1 MKKARHTS
9 VLWARRILLALTV
22 AVLAGI
28 AALYVLGRAQRSTG
42 FLAPEEEASKAEGA
56 VLRIQGK
63 GFDIDLTEGGRR
75 LASVSAS
82 RLVSRREDTYFL
94 EGVAI
99 EAERE
104 DGAVYRI
111 SSREATY
118 NVKANTADLQGDV
131 RIEGPNGMSLSTE
144 GLQLRRHGRTV
155 LSTSPVSFGLGP
167 DYLGSARQL
176 DANLRKDEFVL
187 AGDVQVRS
195 IAGLAPAVALDSER
209 AAYDRKARILRT
221 EGDVDL
227 RHGEDRV
234 QARRLTVHLAEDERT
249 ILFAQGFWDVH
260 ALVHQVSDDGV
271 PHRLSAEAH
280 ELTVE
285 LDDRG
290 RPQRM
295 ELTSGPH
302 PMTWVQIADAT
313 GLVRTFEAGFI
324 DGRFAQG
331 RLSRLDGNE
340 NVRLTETLEL
350 DPQPLLRRLCGD
362 DLLATLDAGGAVD
375 AFSIEGNVDYAE
387 PWSQAQTRSMVR
399 DRRTGEVVLEG
410 AGTWMARQG
419 VRLESPRI
427 VVDPETSELQAT
439 GGVRTDMEQQAGFS
453 LGVGAEGQ
461 DEPVHVVSDEASY
474 HPVEGF
480 HFLRDVRAWQG
491 RNYMLARTLGGTG
504 ERVTAEGSVKTVWH
518 DAALSNASQ
527 PGEEE
532 EAEQAGG
539 ERAEGSPEAG
549 AAGEEGS
556 GARRSPLAARERADA
571 EDAAQPLE
579 VFAQQLVWENASGFV
594 EYQGAARAQQGRR
607 TMRCANIRVH
617 LDDENE
623 VEMMECDGPV
633 QIEDPVGGNKVYG
646 DAAEYRPGSDT
657 VLVLGDPVRLV
668 EKTGAQFE
676 GKAMRYD
683 FTSGRAELDSLSE
696 RDAEAFADEGERA
709 PVPGGGTTVL
719 EGRSLLVARQA
730 RSEGDRFTVAGPLQL
745 SWQAL
750 APEPAP
756 RPPEAT
762 AEDEEDREPEDVT
775 EGDADEPTE
784 VPAKPVEVEPIEV
797 YAGELAYDK
806 GTGVATLQGAIRFRQ
821 GPLSMRCAE
830 LRLGLTAD
838 YSVRWVECS
847 GTAQVQQ
854 TALGDILSGS
864 LARYETAAAEVVV
877 TGSPARLRRSS
888 GIETE
893 GASIVYEVASGRL
906 HTGEEEEGEPT
917 AVPLTGDGG
926 A

>member
-28 AALYVLGRAQRSTG
+28 AALYVLGRAQRGTG
-42 FLAPEEEASKAEGA
+42 LLAPAEDGASGREGS

-63 GFDIDLTEGGRR
+63 GFDVDLTEGGRR

-82 RLVSRREDTYFL
+82 RLVSQREDTYFL
-94 EGVAI
+94 EGVTI

-111 SSREATY
+111 ASREATY

-187 AGDVQVRS
+187 AGDVQLRS
-195 IAGLAPAVALDSER
+195 IAGLAPAVALDTER

-221 EGDVDL
+221 EGEVDL

-260 ALVHQVSDDGV
+260 AVVHQLSDDGV

-285 LDDRG
+285 LDDLG
-290 RPQRM
+290 RLERM

-302 PMTWVQIADAT
+302 PMTWVQVADAT
-313 GLVRTFEAGFI
+313 GLVRTFEAGYI

-350 DPQPLLRRLCGD
+350 DPEPLLRRLCGD
-362 DLLATLDAGGAVD
+362 DFLATLDDAGDVD
-375 AFSIEGNVDYAE
+375 AFSVQGDVDYAE

-453 LGVGAEGQ
+453 LGVGAEGR
-461 DEPVHVVSDEASY
+461 DEPVRVVSDEASY

-480 HFLRDVRAWQG
+480 HFLREVRAWQG

-518 DAALSNASQ
+518 DAALSGPRE
-527 PGEEE
+527 PGAETAESPPEEDE
-532 EAEQAGG
+532 
-539 ERAEGSPEAG
+539 

-556 GARRSPLAARERADA
+556 GDRRSPLAAREKADA

-579 VFAQQLVWENASGFV
+579 VFAQQLVWEDASGFV

-607 TMRCANIRVH
+607 IMRCANIRVH
-617 LDDENE
+617 LDDGNE
-623 VEMMECDGPV
+623 VELMECDGPV
-633 QIEDPVGGNKVYG
+633 EIEDPVGGNKVYG

-683 FTSGRAELDSLSE
+683 FTSGRAELDSLSD
-696 RDAEAFADEGERA
+696 RDAEPFADEGERA
-709 PVPGGGTTVL
+709 AVPGGGTTVL

-730 RSEGDRFTVAGPLQL
+730 RTQGDRFTVAGPLQL
-745 SWQAL
+745 TWQAV
-750 APEPAP
+750 EPAP
-756 RPPEAT
+756 SPPEET
-762 AEDEEDREPEDVT
+762 AQEEEDREEEDAGGPA
-775 EGDADEPTE
+775 EEPAAE
-784 VPAKPVEVEPIEV
+784 PVEAEPVEVEPIEV

-806 GTGVATLQGAIRFRQ
+806 GTGVATLQGAIRLRQ

-838 YSVRWVECS
+838 HRVRWVECS

-864 LARYETAAAEVVV
+864 LARYETAAGEVVV

-893 GASIVYEVASGRL
+893 GASILYEVRSGRL
-906 HTGEEEEGEPT
+906 HTGGEEDGEPT
-917 AVPLTGDGG
+917 AEPPAGDREP
-926 A
+926 